1 MSLRILVIDD
11 EAHILELLTM
21 RLSAWGHEV
30 TAVSDGKQGLGL
42 LGSKPHDVVVT
53 DLMMPGLSGIEVV
66 KQVKQRFPGTEVLL
80 ITGFGTIESAVEVM
94 KAGAFDY
101 LLKPLNFAHVRII
114 LDKIHKSIALES
126 ENARLSVE
134 CKDLRQLV
142 EDRYAFSGMIG
153 RSPSMNSIFELV
165 QTIEDVDS
173 TVLITG
179 ETGTGKELLA
189 KTIHFNSIRKDGPFL
204 ALDCGAVPEN
214 LLESELFGHEK
225 GAFTGAVSRK
235 RGRFERAH
243 GGTLFLDEI
252 GNTSPAVQQKLL
264 RVLQERTFER
274 VGGEELL
281 HVDVRVLAATNR
293 NLEQD
298 IKDERFRM
306 DLFYRLNV
314 IPIRLPPLRD
324 RKEDIPP
331 LAHHFLQKY
340 TQRFDRPAQSLN
352 EDALR
357 QILSHTWPGNVR
369 ELENVIERAV
379 ILSKN
384 SEISNVNLPILHS
397 DDSGANKLDIFKPLK
412 TVKDEM
418 IRDLEARY
426 LKDVLTE
433 SSGNIQQAAFRSG
446 IDEKTLYNKMK
457 IYRLSKEQ
465 FKR

>member
-1 MSLRILVIDD
+1 MSHKILVIDD
-11 EAHILELLTM
+11 EPHILELLTL
-21 RLSAWGHEV
+21 RLSEWGHEV
-30 TAVSDGKQGLGL
+30 TAVSDGEQGLEL
-42 LGSKPHDVVVT
+42 LGSKPHDIVVT

-66 KQVKQRFPGTEVLL
+66 KKVKQRFPGIEVLV
-80 ITGFGTIESAVEVM
+80 ITGFGAIGSAVEVM

-101 LLKPLNFAHVRII
+101 LLKPLNFAHIKII
-114 LDKIHKSIALES
+114 LNKIQESNAIKS
-126 ENARLSVE
+126 ENERLSVQCE
-134 CKDLRQLV
+134 DLRQLV

-153 RSPSMNSIFELV
+153 HSPAMKAIFELV
-165 QTIEDVDS
+165 RTIGDVDS

-189 KTIHFNSIRKDGPFL
+189 RTIHFNSVRKNGPFL

-252 GNTSPAVQQKLL
+252 GNTSPTVQQKLL
-264 RVLQERTFER
+264 RVLQERAFER

-293 NLEQD
+293 NLERD
-298 IKDERFRM
+298 IKEERFRM

-314 IPIRLPPLRD
+314 IPVRLPPLRD
-324 RKEDIPP
+324 RKDDIPP
-331 LAHHFLQKY
+331 LARHFLRKY
-340 TQRFDRPAQSLN
+340 AERFDRPAQSMS
-352 EDALR
+352 EHVAQ
-357 QILSHTWPGNVR
+357 QILSYSWPGNVR

-379 ILSKN
+379 ILSK
-384 SEISNVNLPILHS
+384 SPQLTNVDLPIWNTEEPS
-397 DDSGANKLDIFKPLK
+397 SERWDTSRPLK
-412 TVKDEM
+412 MIKDEM
-418 IRDLEARY
+418 VRKLEEQY
-426 LKDVLTE
+426 LKDVLAE
-433 SSGNIQQAAFRSG
+433 SSGNIQKTALRAG
-446 IDEKTLYNKMK
+446 IDEKTLYTKMK

-465 FKR
+465 FRG